1 MGSRFIQITGLSAGR
16 WTCSLTPAQRL
27 RDLSG
32 HNSVLLQFKGVT
44 IFFLQL
50 QRKQWG
56 GKHQEHISEEDLYV
70 KSHQDERW
78 KRSGGRSIRIL
89 TTVDLIGSDWLS
101 DICVLSGLWHCSCG
115 VITVRFLLLQRDGDL
130 EKRDAAVHPEET
142 ELSSARSNFHEQVGK
157 INFSS
162 SDRLRVSYYYR
173 RLWIITQFCSNMQ
186 ILFFFYGNETTK
198 VPPEFEKL
206 CVTLFRWVWPSECF
220 RSRELRTS
228 ISGGDH
234 DWIDI
239 FGWTVPL
246 TSHSTQTRLQH
257 YFQNHHCNFHNFNI
271 KIWKVPSSSFFTQHE
286 NRRWTFL
293 FCL

>member
-89 TTVDLIGSDWLS
+89 TTVDLIGSDWL
-101 DICVLSGLWHCSCG
+101 W
-115 VITVRFLLLQRDGDL
+115 
-130 EKRDAAVHPEET
+130 
-142 ELSSARSNFHEQVGK
+142 
-157 INFSS
+157 
-162 SDRLRVSYYYR
+162 Y
-173 RLWIITQFCSNMQ
+173 
-186 ILFFFYGNETTK
+186 
-198 VPPEFEKL
+198 L
-206 CVTLFRWVWPSECF
+206 CAIRPVTLQLWCDNSQIPAVTERRWPGKERC
-220 RSRELRTS
+220 SRP
-228 ISGGDH
+228 SGGDRTQLCTQQLS
-234 DWIDI
+234 WA
-239 FGWTVPL
+239 GW
-246 TSHSTQTRLQH
+246 
-257 YFQNHHCNFHNFNI
+257 
-271 KIWKVPSSSFFTQHE
+271 
-286 NRRWTFL
+286 
-293 FCL
+293 